1 MKLNFNLFRSVV
13 LSALLLVGVAA
24 EARIISGTV
33 TDQTGETII
42 SASVVV
48 KGTTIGTVTDF
59 DGNYSLEVPDDAQVL
74 VFSYIGLK
82 TQEIDITSDVI
93 NTVVVVTILWI
104 FTFDFEVDRYV
115 ACYNIAI
122 FIFDVATNRFNFRI
136 FNC

>member
-93 NTVVVVTILWI
+93 NVVLKEDSEVLEEVVVTGYG
-104 FTFDFEVDRYV
+104 TTKKR
-115 ACYNIAI
+115 
-122 FIFDVATNRFNFRI
+122 DVVTSP
-136 FNC
+136 CCW